1 MRRKEKE
8 IKSKS
13 EIDSIIKSGQVCRVA
28 FSLNNKPYIVPMYYG
43 FKDNTLYF
51 HSAKQGKKIDI
62 INKNNQVCFEI
73 DINQDII
80 NTGVPCNWK
89 NSYSSIIGFGKAKL
103 VESYSEKVKALNLI
117 LDHYSPK
124 TIYNFLKDNVDKTAI
139 IKIKIEKITGK
150 KSSD

>member
-13 EIDSIIKSGQVCRVA
+13 EIDSIISSGQVCRVA
-28 FSLNNKPYIVPMYYG
+28 FSLNDRPYIVPMYYG
-43 FKDNTLYF
+43 FKDDLLYF
-51 HSAKQGKKIDI
+51 HSAKKGKKIDI

-73 DINQDII
+73 DINQNII

-103 VESYSEKVKALNLI
+103 VENYSEKVKALI
-117 LDHYSPK
+117 
-124 TIYNFLKDNVDKTAI
+124 
-139 IKIKIEKITGK
+139 
-150 KSSD
+150 